1 MSEQTIT
8 VNGTPISHFDFI
20 NAIQSYSMEMFR
32 KTAEQL
38 TDEETEQVQEIA
50 VERIIAREL
59 IFQQAMAEG
68 VIADD
73 EKFNKK
79 QLRL

>member
-1 MSEQTIT
+1 VSEQTIT